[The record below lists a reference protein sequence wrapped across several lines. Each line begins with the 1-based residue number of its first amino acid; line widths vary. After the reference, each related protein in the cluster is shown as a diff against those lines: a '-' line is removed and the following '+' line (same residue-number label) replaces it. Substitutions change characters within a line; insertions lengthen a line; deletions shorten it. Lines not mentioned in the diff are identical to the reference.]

1 MTSCVSSFPVGRNP
15 IFFFGFCR
23 FFSRLSPADDKSQP
37 TVLSS
42 SSFLY
47 MLKYGRERRRVVYST
62 LKIMEKMEKKTHQ
75 KNKKISNE
83 ITFRDVVRV
92 AVNCSAGGRNKKKER
107 KEITITITKTC
118 RDCPINNNRKHPHP
132 HINFFLFSSYFF
144 LVFLFLSPVKKV
156 QQQHVNIV
164 VRKTRPSGHWSAQLV
179 LHYFPFF
186 FFLLLELGMN

>member
-1 MTSCVSSFPVGRNP
+1 LVSAA
-15 IFFFGFCR
+15 

-62 LKIMEKMEKKTHQ
+62 LKIMEKMEKKPHQ

-92 AVNCSAGGRNKKKER
+92 AVNCSAGGRNKKKEKKR
-107 KEITITITKTC
+107 
-118 RDCPINNNRKHPHP
+118 NNNNNNK
-132 HINFFLFSSYFF
+132 NMS
-144 LVFLFLSPVKKV
+144 
-156 QQQHVNIV
+156 
-164 VRKTRPSGHWSAQLV
+164 
-179 LHYFPFF
+179 
-186 FFLLLELGMN
+186 